1 MRNSMVAVAI
11 GRTATDRMWSGCRRS
26 SARRG
31 RPAFG
36 TLAGFD
42 GLAGALA
49 RGGWLGVV
57 PRGQLRWAPVV
68 RRGSAGPGQPA
79 VGLVRVG
86 RPGARGSAPGHRVR
100 AVGRG
105 AAGPGL
111 AGWAGAVRELSAAG
125 PGRARRRSLVAAGGD
140 LSGLSAEFR
149 GLRRRRVGDLP
160 GITGRLGYLARLPLD
175 PSLLSPFY

>member
-31 RPAFG
+31 RPVFG
-36 TLAGFD
+36 ALAGFD

-68 RRGSAGPGQPA
+68 RRGPAGPGQPA
-79 VGLVRVG
+79 VGLVGAGPARRTRIGPRGTVCG
-86 RPGARGSAPGHRVR
+86 RWA
-100 AVGRG
+100 AVQP
-105 AAGPGL
+105 GPGL
-111 AGWAGAVRELSAAG
+111 AGWTGAVRELSAAG
-125 PGRARRRSLVAAGGD
+125 PGRARRR
-140 LSGLSAEFR
+140 
-149 GLRRRRVGDLP
+149 
-160 GITGRLGYLARLPLD
+160 
-175 PSLLSPFY
+175 